1 MHAPLL
7 VVETGN
13 QRVTVAAAE
22 APIVIGREP
31 PARICIADERISR
44 VHARLEYTPSGW
56 VVVDQQSR
64 NGIYAGGA
72 RKFSI
77 PVTEGMTIQLG
88 SPHGIEVT
96 FSHRVGPGGVAP
108 DSTTTHD
115 DDDDDDDDD
124 DEQTLA
130 AFDPGLARAATAVAE
145 RREQLR
151 LSKRELA
158 KRGVVNQ
165 GTLIDFEKGR
175 RWPRKQTLDKLEDV
189 LGWPRG
195 TITRLRQP
203 GVPADNEKTQMLT
216 NTAPAPEMTEAIEV
230 ALGAMKATIDTLP
243 PTQDPGFGGRAL
255 NILAELHR
263 LERVAANA
271 ARSATGTPET
281 ALILSDV
288 RKCFKDLMLR
298 AARAPGATLGQ
309 RLYAARHR
317 AELSAQE
324 TANAAGLPVEVINAA
339 EAEAPLDPAIMA
351 AIEAVL
357 AFLTRR

>member
-1 MHAPLL
+1 MLAL
-7 VVETGN
+7 
-13 QRVTVAAAE
+13 
-22 APIVIGREP
+22 
-31 PARICIADERISR
+31 
-44 VHARLEYTPSGW
+44 
-56 VVVDQQSR
+56 
-64 NGIYAGGA
+64 GA
-72 RKFSI
+72 
-77 PVTEGMTIQLG
+77 
-88 SPHGIEVT
+88 SP
-96 FSHRVGPGGVAP
+96 P